1 MIDVEL
7 IKTGCNRSILSLCSV
22 LILGGSGG
30 VGTLAMQVIIMIK
43 KKKVFAFSLNIFYKK
58 SHITLYFISSMS
70 NKI

>member
-43 KKKVFAFSLNIFYKK
+43 KKKSFCIFLKHFLQKESHYLVFHLLNE
-58 SHITLYFISSMS
+58 
-70 NKI
+70 